1 MMNLTRNLIT
11 DYDTNGSSIHN
22 QTLKYLVEHFPQI
35 LDYVPEDVLEFG
47 IPNRYITVLVALVT
61 SVLLI
66 ISLIGNSLMIFLYGR
81 YYITK
86 LKYFFELFKNIILA

>member
-1 MMNLTRNLIT
+1 MNLTSNSIT
-11 DYDTNGSSIHN
+11 DYDTNGSSSIHN
-22 QTLKYLVEHFPQI
+22 QTLNYLAEHFPQI

-81 YYITK
+81 YCKKK
-86 LKYFFELFKNIILA
+86 LLTSFNIMYF

>member
-81 YYITK
+81 YYIHTK
-86 LKYFFELFKNIILA
+86 LNKVLFCTI

>member
-66 ISLIGNSLMIFLYGR
+66 ISLIGNSLMIFLYAR
-81 YYITK
+81 YYIHTK
-86 LKYFFELFKNIILA
+86 LNKVLFCTI